1 MTDYEYVDF
10 GEHGRIL
17 LLNLFAKDE
26 KENLTKEERNKI
38 RKAMKAL
45 ETELFGETK

>member
-10 GEHGRIL
+10 EEHGRIL

-45 ETELFGETK
+45 ETELFGEKK